1 MNRVCVRRRRE
12 ARVPGGEPRGARAF
26 GRLGRAGV
34 VGGLLLIFF
43 LVWGGIASAAS
54 ASLFY
59 RGAKD
64 RKQIALTFDDNTS
77 TVHGLATLHVLE
89 KYKVPATLF
98 VIGNA
103 VTAYP
108 ALSREIASGVDDG
121 LFEVG
126 DHTLS
131 HVELT
136 KVSAATVASQIGAG
150 TEAFR
155 KFTGVRTVPLF
166 RPPYGSTNS
175 TVSAIAGQKGFTHVV
190 LWDVD
195 PRDWAGGSGKSI
207 EDAVVS
213 HAHNGAV
220 VVMHLSAPHTA
231 EALPGII
238 TRLRA
243 KGYELV
249 GISQMIKG
257 DRAFADVIETTDTG
271 KAILR
276 MAQAG
281 IMTGYDAN
289 YFGPADTITR
299 AQVAKVVVLTGGL
312 HTPEMS
318 DVTAPTFVDVL
329 PRKGSDGNWLVYP
342 FDYVEEAAAA
352 HLVEGAR
359 ASDGALQFNPNGQ
372 INRLQL
378 AQILARMARQLK
390 GYPGAAPDA
399 TAPDTTLAGA
409 PRPGGTSTDATA
421 PGGESPSAA
430 APAFTDVPDY
440 ARADV
445 ALVAQLGL
453 MTGYGDGRFG
463 SGTGATRG
471 LVALTMSRFLD
482 LPAYTAPGA

>member
-1 MNRVCVRRRRE
+1 MRIGTLPRPWTR
-12 ARVPGGEPRGARAF
+12 ARVQ
-26 GRLGRAGV
+26 LGLCAALVLVFFIVWTGV
-34 VGGLLLIFF
+34 
-43 LVWGGIASAAS
+43 ASAAS
-54 ASLFY
+54 ASVLY

-77 TVHGLATLHVLE
+77 TQHGLATLHVLE
-89 KYKVPATLF
+89 KYKVHATLF

-103 VTAYP
+103 VASY
-108 ALSREIASGVDDG
+108 ASLSREIAVGVGEG

-126 DHTLS
+126 DHTWS
-131 HVELT
+131 HPELT
-136 KVSAATVASQIGAG
+136 KVSAATVASQIGGG
-150 TEAFR
+150 TAAFT

-175 TVSAIAGQKGFTHVV
+175 IVAAVAGEKGFTDVV

-238 TRLRA
+238 ARLRA

-249 GISQMIKG
+249 SISEMIKG
-257 DRAFADVIETTDTG
+257 DRTFIDTSESTETG
-271 KAILR
+271 KAVVR
-276 MAQAG
+276 VAKAG
-281 IMTGYDAN
+281 IMSGYDAN
-289 YFGPADTITR
+289 YFGPGDTITR
-299 AQVAKVVVLTGGL
+299 GQVAKVAVLTGGL

-318 DVTAPTFVDVL
+318 DVTAPVFVDVK
-329 PRKGSDGNWLVYP
+329 PHKDSQGNWLVYP
-342 FDYVEEAAAA
+342 FDYIEEAAAA
-352 HLVEGAR
+352 HVIEGVSA
-359 ASDGALQFNPNGQ
+359 ADGTLRFNPAGT
-372 INRLQL
+372 ISRLQL

-390 GYPGAAPDA
+390 GYPEAEPS
-399 TAPDTTLAGA
+399 TPPPDTPPSDSPTTDT
-409 PRPGGTSTDATA
+409 PST
-421 PGGESPSAA
+421 SPSAGA
-430 APAFTDVPDY
+430 AATEPTFSDVPEY

-445 ALVAQLGL
+445 ALVAQLKL
-453 MTGYGDGRFG
+453 MTGYSDGTFG
-463 SGTGATRG
+463 TETGATRG

-482 LPAYTAPGA
+482 LAAYQPTAG